1 MLIIIFVCS
10 ILTSWGK
17 HSKVVG
23 DGTLKKAIEAL
34 LNGMGA
40 PFKIAECNMG
50 RFISLGYVVATWLK
64 KSSTLNVHVLHDH
77 ISGSK
82 PAGQVYNL
90 LTSC

>member
-50 RFISLGYVVATWLK
+50 RFISLGYVVATWLR
-64 KSSTLNVHVLHDH
+64 KSSTLNVHVAFMFYM
-77 ISGSK
+77 I
-82 PAGQVYNL
+82 
-90 LTSC
+90 T